1 MWKYCPILHREDI
14 REMKKLLALVLCA
27 TMTLSLAGCGEKATE
42 DVAVTTT
49 TEEPTAEETTV
60 EETAEQPEEEVEEE
74 PVEEVEEP
82 VEETT
87 TEEPKGEMV
96 DFETWAKQEG
106 NDEVCLVVWNEE
118 LGIQEIVPTLQET
131 EEKYQIQDGDR
142 FAIPYNEKIIDVKIN
157 KETGIFSNFEYL
169 ELPLT
174 KGEIN
179 MVNIYFENG
188 EGEHETINYVFK

>member
-1 MWKYCPILHREDI
+1 
-14 REMKKLLALVLCA
+14 MKKLLALVLCA

-49 TEEPTAEETTV
+49 TEEPTVEESTV
-60 EETAEQPEEEVEEE
+60 EETAEQPEKEVEEE

-87 TEEPKGEMV
+87 TEEPKVEMV

-118 LGIQEIVPTLQET
+118 LGIQEIMPTLQET
-131 EEKYQIQDGDR
+131 KKAYETQDGDK
-142 FAIPYNEKIIDVKIN
+142 FAIPYRENIVDIRIKD
-157 KETGIFSNFEYL
+157 ETGMWINTEYL
-169 ELPLT
+169 EVSIS
-174 KGEIN
+174 KGEKCQVVIF
-179 MVNIYFENG
+179 FENE
-188 EGEHETINYVFK
+188 EGEEEHINYMFK